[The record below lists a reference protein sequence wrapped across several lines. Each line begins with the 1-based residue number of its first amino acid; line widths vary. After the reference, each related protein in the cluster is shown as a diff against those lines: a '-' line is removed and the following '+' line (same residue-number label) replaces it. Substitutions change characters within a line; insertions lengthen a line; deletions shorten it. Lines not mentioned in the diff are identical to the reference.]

1 MPVATLPD
9 ELVLMIIDTCDRLEK
24 DREKTLAALCRLAK
38 RYREGAERVL
48 YSRIELRPGSRVP
61 VAPRTALHT
70 VVHETRLRPHVK
82 WLGLF
87 IDDALTSIC
96 LPLGYQLQN
105 HSLAAFRNLQ
115 HLSLV
120 GKGVKVKEYTDLIPG
135 VESILATAAS
145 LATFVSLAI
154 EGTLVTSEPVE
165 GDFMSLDPVPAAPSE
180 VPPSSRNILAAIP
193 SQIQHLSLVTSFFR
207 PNDVAAF
214 LSGSPRPPRLRTLRI
229 GDEVGRG
236 LHALMGEQG
245 GPFEGLASALE
256 EAGVEL
262 TTVP

>member
-1 MPVATLPD
+1 
-9 ELVLMIIDTCDRLEK
+9 MIIDTCDRLEK

-87 IDDALTSIC
+87 IDDA
-96 LPLGYQLQN
+96 
-105 HSLAAFRNLQ
+105 LAAFRNLQ